1 MGMRVRVLV
10 VAYLEVLDRKDAH
23 LVYDRDYLSAED
35 LDDADVFLG
44 VGVGGEDAFAK
55 DLVVQLHR
63 GVHSGVR
70 SGLRGD
76 LLSGQAKKR
85 RKCWTEELDGL
96 VFGGQRRKEAESRK
110 DGVLKDLGQ
119 TRVAERL
126 IGVFFEEA
134 LEHQ

>member
-1 MGMRVRVLV
+1 MGMRVGVLV
-10 VAYLEVLDRKDAH
+10 VAYLEMLDRNDAH
-23 LVYDRDYLSAED
+23 LVYNRGCLLAED

-76 LLSGQAKKR
+76 LLFGQAKKR

-96 VFGGQRRKEAESRK
+96 VFGG
-110 DGVLKDLGQ
+110 
-119 TRVAERL
+119 
-126 IGVFFEEA
+126 
-134 LEHQ
+134 